1 MEGLM
6 TKMLMPGM
14 YPMAECTLKMPVEG
28 QYVMAEGAQRPS
40 EHKPGSCSSYLNL
53 QVQ

>member
-1 MEGLM
+1 M
-6 TKMLMPGM
+6 
-14 YPMAECTLKMPVEG
+14 MPVEG

-40 EHKPGSCSSYLNL
+40 EYKPGSYSNKLNL